1 MANDFLTAIS
11 ERRSIYTISKES
23 TISDERILEIV
34 QETVKHSPS
43 AFNSQSSRLV
53 VLLGEQHD
61 KLWDLTT
68 DILKAIVPAD
78 QFEAT
83 KQRMDGFRNGYG
95 TVLFFEDQSVVEQLQ
110 AGFPTYQD
118 RFPVWSE
125 HTSAIHQFVLWTAL
139 EQEGLGASL
148 QHYNPLIDEKVRA
161 EWSLPASWQ
170 LVAQLPFGK
179 PTAPAGEKTFQ
190 PLEDRVKLF
199 K

>member
-43 AFNSQSSRLV
+43 SFNSQSSRLV

-61 KLWDLTT
+61 KLWALTT

-83 KQRMDGFRNGYG
+83 QQRMDGFRNGYG

-110 AGFPTYQD
+110 ASFPTYQE